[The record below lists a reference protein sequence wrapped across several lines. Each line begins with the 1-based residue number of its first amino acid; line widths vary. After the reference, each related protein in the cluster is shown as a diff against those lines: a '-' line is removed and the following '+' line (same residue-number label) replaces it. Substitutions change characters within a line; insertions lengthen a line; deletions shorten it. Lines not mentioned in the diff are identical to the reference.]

1 MGMFDMMDISASGMT
16 AQRLRLDV
24 ISNNIANANT
34 TRTNEGGPYQRE
46 RVIFQENNKKQFREF
61 LSNSRYFSNSKPA
74 GVKVVS
80 IEKDT
85 SPFKI
90 LYDPTHPDA
99 DADGY
104 VRLPNVNIVTEMVDM
119 ISALRSYEANTTAIN
134 SAKSI
139 LSKALEIGKI

>member
-1 MGMFDMMDISASGMT
+1 MMDISASGMT

>member
-1 MGMFDMMDISASGMT
+1 MFDMMDISASGMT

-119 ISALRSYEANTTAIN
+119 ISALRSYEANATAIN

>member
-1 MGMFDMMDISASGMT
+1 MDISASGMT

-24 ISNNIANANT
+24 ISNNIANVNT
-34 TRTNEGGPYQRE
+34 TRTNEGGPFRRE
-46 RVIFQENNKKQFREF
+46 RVIFQERKDKK
-61 LSNSRYFSNSKPA
+61 YFKDYLNDYKPT

-85 SPFKI
+85 APFRI

-99 DADGY
+99 DLEGY

-119 ISALRSYEANTTAIN
+119 ISAMRSYEANVTAIN
-134 SAKSI
+134 AAKSMM
-139 LSKALEIGKI
+139 SKALEISKI

>member
-1 MGMFDMMDISASGMT
+1 MFDMMDISASGMT

>member
-1 MGMFDMMDISASGMT
+1 MFDIMDISASGMT

-24 ISNNIANANT
+24 ISNNIANVNT
-34 TRTNEGGPYQRE
+34 TRTNEGGPFRRE
-46 RVIFQENNKKQFREF
+46 RVIFQERKDKK
-61 LSNSRYFSNSKPA
+61 YFKDYLNDYKPT

-85 SPFKI
+85 APFRI

-99 DADGY
+99 DLEGY

-119 ISALRSYEANTTAIN
+119 ISAMRSYEANVTAIN
-134 SAKSI
+134 AAKSMM
-139 LSKALEIGKI
+139 SKALEISKI

>member
-1 MGMFDMMDISASGMT
+1 LGMFDMMDISASGMT